1 MPKSPP
7 SDKTKTLGTKQGYT
21 LPMIEGKDLA
31 GKTVSL
37 VLGSGGARG
46 LAHIG
51 AIEELERAGLK
62 IEAIA
67 GCSMGALVGGIY
79 SAGKLAAYTDW
90 VRSLEQSDV
99 LSLLDWTFSGG
110 GFIKGKKIINKLSDL
125 VGETNIEDCE
135 IDFTAVAVDLD
146 AGREIWLDRG
156 PLFDAIRASIA
167 IPGIFTPH
175 RYRNRT
181 LVDGGLLNP
190 IPVAPT
196 LRCMT
201 DLTIVVDVNGPE
213 DQSLTETSS
222 SSKSRNSDSK
232 DAERTR
238 EPNSL
243 IDKLKEFMD
252 GFSGDEKPRET
263 QPGLLAVMLRSLD
276 VMEASITRQQ
286 LAAFQ
291 PDLVIRTPKN
301 AAMVHEFHRA
311 ETLIELGAKQTRR
324 AIEGYRP
331 PVTL

>member
-1 MPKSPP
+1 MAQQQP
-7 SDKTKTLGTKQGYT
+7 L
-21 LPMIEGKDLA
+21 KD
-31 GKTVSL
+31 KTVSL

-51 AIEELERAGLK
+51 AIAELERAGAEIK
-62 IEAIA
+62 AIA
-67 GCSMGALVGGIY
+67 GSSMGALVGGIY
-79 SAGKLAAYTDW
+79 AAGKLDAYTQW
-90 VRSLEQSDV
+90 VQSLEQSDI

-110 GFIKGKKIINKLSDL
+110 GFIRGKKIIAKLSEL
-125 VGETNIEDCE
+125 VGETNIEDCA
-135 IDFTAVAVDLD
+135 IDFTAVTVDID
-146 AGREIWLDRG
+146 AGRELWLDKG

-175 RYRNRT
+175 RYQNRT

-213 DQSLTETSS
+213 DLQLNGA
-222 SSKSRNSDSK
+222 SRAK
-232 DAERTR
+232 ATKPEPAERS
-238 EPNSL
+238 EKDNNSL
-243 IDKLKEFMD
+243 MGKLKDFMD
-252 GFSGDEKPRET
+252 GFSSEDKPKET

-276 VMEASITRQQ
+276 VMEAAITRQQ

-311 ETLIELGAKQTRR
+311 SELIELGKGRSR
-324 AIEGYRP
+324 KAIEAMVSDGTQTNLLTGGP
-331 PVTL
+331 ESGSIEKETD

>member
-1 MPKSPP
+1 MTDGEKLS
-7 SDKTKTLGTKQGYT
+7 
-21 LPMIEGKDLA
+21 

-51 AIEELERAGLK
+51 VIKELERAGVK

-67 GCSMGALVGGIY
+67 GSSMGALVGGIY
-79 SAGKLAAYTDW
+79 AAGKLEAYTEW
-90 VRSLEQSDV
+90 VQSLEQSDI

-110 GFIKGKKIINKLSDL
+110 GFIKGKKIINKLSEL

-135 IDFTAVAVDLD
+135 IDFTAVAVDID
-146 AGREIWLDRG
+146 AGRELWLDRG

-175 RYRNRT
+175 RYRDRT

-213 DQSLTETSS
+213 DRRLGMVDKEDADGKDDDEGNEKRAKESS
-222 SSKSRNSDSK
+222 R
-232 DAERTR
+232 
-238 EPNSL
+238 L
-243 IDKLKEFMD
+243 VDKLKEFVD
-252 GFSGDEKPRET
+252 SFSGDEKPRDS

-276 VMEASITRQQ
+276 VMEAAITRQQ

-291 PDLVIRTPKN
+291 PDLVISTPKN

-311 ETLIELGAKQTRR
+311 EALIELGSNNAKR
-324 AIEGYRP
+324 AIEQFCPDSHPLTG
-331 PVTL
+331 

>member
-1 MPKSPP
+1 MMS
-7 SDKTKTLGTKQGYT
+7 
-21 LPMIEGKDLA
+21 EGKELT

-51 AIEELERAGLK
+51 VIEEIERAGMK
-62 IEAIA
+62 VEAIA
-67 GCSMGALVGGIY
+67 GSSMGALVGGIY
-79 SAGKLAAYTDW
+79 AAGKLAAYTEW

-110 GFIKGKKIINKLSDL
+110 GFIKGKKIINKLSEL
-125 VGETNIEDCE
+125 AGETNIEDCN
-135 IDFTAVAVDLD
+135 IDFTAVAVDID
-146 AGREIWLDRG
+146 AGREIWLDEG

-213 DQSLTETSS
+213 DRALKNDASSTGRKNLEAETGRA
-222 SSKSRNSDSK
+222 K
-232 DAERTR
+232 

-243 IDKLKEFMD
+243 VDKLKEFVD
-252 GFSGDEKPRET
+252 SFSGDEKPRET

-276 VMEASITRQQ
+276 VMEAAITRQQ

-291 PDLVIRTPKN
+291 PDLVIRAPKN

-311 ETLIELGAKQTRR
+311 EALISLGSEKARQ
-324 AIEGYRP
+324 AIEHYRP
-331 PVTL
+331 DGHSLN